1 MTITLD
7 FTTLEAPQLLK
18 KHQIALSVEEAQNLQ
33 KQIGRPMTLLEAT
46 ILGIQL
52 SEHCSYKS
60 SRQFLKTLPTKGE
73 TVILGP
79 AEDAGILKVFEHD
92 GENYCIAVGH
102 ESHNHPSQI
111 VPYEG
116 AATGIGGI
124 VRDILCMG
132 ARPVGSLDQLR
143 FGDPDKNLQRN
154 IASEVIRGVAGYGNP
169 LGVPN
174 LGGDV
179 YFDEGFDENCLVNVV
194 ALGALRESD
203 LIHSYVPPEAAEEG
217 WDLII
222 IGKPSDNSGFGGA
235 SFASDTFEEGDD
247 IESKKAAVQEPN
259 PFLERHIIASTLD
272 LFEILKKEDHYHK
285 VAFKDLGAG
294 GVTCATVEISEGGGF
309 GADINL
315 DNLHVAGEYPPYVIA
330 CSETQE
336 RFCWACH
343 PSLTQQ
349 IIDHYEKKWELG
361 YVADKAG
368 ASLVGKIRADGQ
380 YVVRYKGEVLCDL
393 PAKLVTQGILYDRP
407 YEIRKTK
414 EVTTEVSF
422 KEGEIVFQ

>member
-1 MTITLD
+1 MNLD
-7 FTTLEAPQLLK
+7 FTSSDADDLLK
-18 KHQIALSVEEAQNLQ
+18 KHHIALSIKEAQDLQ
-33 KQIGRPMTLLEAT
+33 KDIGRPMTLLEAI

-60 SRQFLKTLPTKGE
+60 SRQFLRKLPTEGKY
-73 TVILGP
+73 VVLGP
-79 AEDAGILKVFEHD
+79 AEDAGILKVFDHD

-124 VRDILCMG
+124 VRDIVCMG
-132 ARPVGSLDQLR
+132 ARPVGTLDQLR
-143 FGDPDKNLQRN
+143 FGDPKKNLQRN
-154 IASEVIRGVAGYGNP
+154 IASEVVRGVAGYSNP

-203 LIHSYVPPEAAEEG
+203 LIHSYVPPHAAEEE
-217 WDLII
+217 WDLIL
-222 IGKPSDNSGFGGA
+222 IGKPTDNSGFGGA
-235 SFASDTFEEGDD
+235 SFASDTFEESDD

-259 PFLERHIIASTLD
+259 PFLERHIVASTLD
-272 LFEILKKEDHYHK
+272 LFDILKKEGNYQK

-294 GVTCATVEISEGGGF
+294 GVTCATVELAEGGGF
-309 GADINL
+309 GADVNL
-315 DNLHVAGEYPPYVIA
+315 DNMHVAGDFPPHVIA

-343 PSLTQQ
+343 PSLTSQ

-368 ASLVGKIRADGQ
+368 ASLVGKVRADGQ
-380 YVVRYKGEVLCDL
+380 YRVKYKGEVLCDL
-393 PAKLVTQGILYDRP
+393 PAKLVTQGILYDRE
-407 YEIRKTK
+407 YRVEKK
-414 EVTTEVSF
+414 EEKQVEVRF
-422 KEGEIVFQ
+422 REGEVVFG